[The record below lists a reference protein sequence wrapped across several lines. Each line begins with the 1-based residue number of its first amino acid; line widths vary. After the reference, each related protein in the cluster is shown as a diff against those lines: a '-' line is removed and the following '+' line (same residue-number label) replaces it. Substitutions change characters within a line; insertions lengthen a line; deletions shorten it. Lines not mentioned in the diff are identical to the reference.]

1 MALAP
6 VCAAM
11 PERYRVV
18 ASHPLRYLL
27 SVPPSIDRPS
37 QGFPVLCFLHGYGEA
52 APRDIR
58 RALTLHGPLR
68 SSSAARAREEFIVIA
83 PQLLIGGDLWHR
95 YADVLRQI
103 ASEVR
108 SENGGDPRR
117 MYLTGLSFGANGV
130 FDLGAE
136 QPDLWSALWAVDP
149 TRLPPKKLR
158 RPVWVS
164 LGEVSRS
171 RKQGFIEALGLQA
184 EPTGDRVWRDE
195 GHDHVGSAASAY
207 ADERI
212 YGWLLSKSLRSGK

>member
-1 MALAP
+1 
-6 VCAAM
+6 M

-37 QGFPVLCFLHGYGEA
+37 QGFPLLCFLHGYGEA

-58 RALTLHGPLR
+58 RAMTLHGPLR
-68 SSSAARAREEFIVIA
+68 SSSAARARQEFIIMA
-83 PQLLIGGDLWHR
+83 PQLLIGGDLWQR

-103 ASEVR
+103 VSEVR

-117 MYLTGLSFGANGV
+117 MYLTGFSFGGNGV

-136 QPDLWSALWAVDP
+136 QADVWAALWAVDP
-149 TRLPPKKLR
+149 TRMPPKKLR
-158 RPVWVS
+158 RPVWIS
-164 LGEVSRS
+164 FGEISRA
-171 RKQGFIEALGLQA
+171 RKRTFVDALEA
-184 EPTGDRVWRDE
+184 EPRGTGMTGDRLWLDE
-195 GHDHVGSAASAY
+195 GLDHVGSATSAY

-212 YGWLLSKSLRSGK
+212 YDWLLSKTLRPGK